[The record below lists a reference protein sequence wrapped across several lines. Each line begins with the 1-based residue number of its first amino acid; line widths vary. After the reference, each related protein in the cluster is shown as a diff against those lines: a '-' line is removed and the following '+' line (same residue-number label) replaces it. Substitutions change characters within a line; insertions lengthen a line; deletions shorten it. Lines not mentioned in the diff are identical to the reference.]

1 MRRAALDDGG
11 CRRRFIALGA
21 LWRSGNGRGKAP
33 AALLQRRWRGDRGDD
48 WYQQVLRL
56 ALRER
61 WLAGA
66 FSSRQWSTVL
76 ENIPNTFTLLK
87 FAMFAILA
95 ASLKASDHFYLFF
108 V

>member
-1 MRRAALDDGG
+1 MRRAALDDVLSSPVHRARCAVAIGE
-11 CRRRFIALGA
+11 RARQGA
-21 LWRSGNGRGKAP
+21 